1 MLSILYLYWHYSLGA
16 KQVAR
21 DGLRLI
27 FGIFNFFSISH
38 LFRTLLYPWH
48 QYSDQYKSG
57 FDLGVFLWALSGN
70 MISRG
75 LGAIVRTITIF
86 IGLFFSACAFAFAVF
101 CFFLWLILPLAIP
114 TAIILGIIIIF

>member
-1 MLSILYLYWHYSLGA
+1 M
-16 KQVAR
+16 
-21 DGLRLI
+21 RLI